1 MIALI
6 DYDGGNF
13 KSIINILKR
22 SNIKY
27 LLTNRRKEIL
37 KCKNIILP
45 GVSNFDYCIKKLKFL
60 DSNFFITFLLSIFIK
75 NFLNFIIVFKYF
87 LLIKTLT

>member
-27 LLTNRRKEIL
+27 LLTNKRKEIL

-60 DSNFFITFLLSIFIK
+60 DSNFFNTFLLSIFIK

>member
-27 LLTNRRKEIL
+27 LLTNKRKEIL
-37 KCKNIILP
+37 KSKNIILS
-45 GVSNFDYCIKKLKFL
+45 GVSNFDYCIRKLKFFRL
-60 DSNFFITFLLSIFIK
+60 
-75 NFLNFIIVFKYF
+75 
-87 LLIKTLT
+87 